1 MPNWITF
8 NKKLKKF
15 NETISVSGDKSKYKM
30 GTTCFFGNGIS
41 TAKNLLLSEDV
52 YAAIKAIKSLGV
64 KVSLKK

>member
-1 MPNWITF
+1 M
-8 NKKLKKF
+8 KLYRLV
-15 NETISVSGDKSKYKM
+15 EISGSIRWVLLASLA
-30 GTTCFFGNGIS
+30 NGIS